1 MSKEGI
7 ATGWR
12 RTRRNVLGI
21 GGILAGASFS
31 RLGIKSAHAHDH
43 DHDQKDGG
51 HLVL

>member
-21 GGILAGASFS
+21 GVILAGASFS
-31 RLGIKSAHAHDH
+31 RLGIKSAHATTMTMTM
-43 DHDQKDGG
+43 KDGG